1 MRMVGREEGVEKVR
15 AEEDGGRDGKVRAG
29 VKGWGFPRVSE
40 KTLSKTW
47 ARNLKTKKSGQAL
60 QRCT

>member
-1 MRMVGREEGVEKVR
+1 MEKIR

-40 KTLSKTW
+40 NPLSKTW